1 MEPEEALHVGDDY
14 LDDCWAAEQVWCRR
28 GCPAHGVPTRSA
40 AVGWAAGCRYVGG
53 RGAQA
58 GMEAWLWGADVSSF
72 GTLRRRVLDEPGE
85 ADEDWIE
92 GPDGLLRHAS
102 HRC

>member
-1 MEPEEALHVGDDY
+1 
-14 LDDCWAAEQVWCRR
+14 
-28 GCPAHGVPTRSA
+28 
-40 AVGWAAGCRYVGG
+40 
-53 RGAQA
+53 
-58 GMEAWLWGADVSSF
+58 MEAWLWGADVSSF